1 MLAESCCAAVAVIHF
16 HRRSVVFAVS
26 PMLGFCTK
34 TKTNFSQEMGVH
46 SVFVGLLTQ
55 LCSSSLNVCVE
66 RGHTCAYIKLTF
78 HLYQA
83 WHILSSLHSGV
94 VLS

>member
-1 MLAESCCAAVAVIHF
+1 M
-16 HRRSVVFAVS
+16 FAVS

-34 TKTNFSQEMGVH
+34 TKKTSGFSQEIGVY

-66 RGHTCAYIKLTF
+66 RGHTYAYIKLTF
-78 HLYQA
+78 RLYQA
-83 WHILSSLHSGV
+83 RHILSSLHSGV

>member
-1 MLAESCCAAVAVIHF
+1 M
-16 HRRSVVFAVS
+16 FAVT

-34 TKTNFSQEMGVH
+34 TKSSGFSQEMGVY
-46 SVFVGLLTQ
+46 SVFVGLVTQ
-55 LCSSSLNVCVE
+55 LCSSSNVCVE

-78 HLYQA
+78 RLYQA

>member
-1 MLAESCCAAVAVIHF
+1 MLAESNCAAVAVIHF

-34 TKTNFSQEMGVH
+34 TKKNSGFSQEMGVY

-55 LCSSSLNVCVE
+55 LCSSSLNVCIE
-66 RGHTCAYIKLTF
+66 RGHTYAYMADHHDVK
-78 HLYQA
+78 
-83 WHILSSLHSGV
+83 
-94 VLS
+94 

>member
-1 MLAESCCAAVAVIHF
+1 M
-16 HRRSVVFAVS
+16 FAVS
-26 PMLGFCTK
+26 PMLGFCSK
-34 TKTNFSQEMGVH
+34 TSGFSQEMGVY

-78 HLYQA
+78 RLYQA
-83 WHILSSLHSGV
+83 WHILSSLRSGV